1 MFNNNNIKKKL
12 TVIII
17 THNRYQYLL
26 RILNFYL
33 KYNSFFKI
41 LILDSSSIK
50 MTKNISNLLKQKKED
65 AINIIKFDSK
75 ISLIEKLMK
84 GTINITSEYC
94 CIAPDD
100 DFLIPSCFKKC
111 VNFLEKNKN
120 FSSAHGAYFNHKFIL
135 NKSLFLYPLYDN
147 NFISNDNNN
156 PKNRLEKYYNNEIS
170 IYPLYAIHRTSDY
183 KKIISKCYEAP
194 NNILFME
201 YLFTSFSLIIGKMKV
216 FRDFYCTKEIN
227 NFVWLTENKI
237 NQYYS
242 DKNINQV
249 SKILANY
256 FSDLH
261 FGSQVDHFNF
271 FKLKFEQKKKNF
283 LKKINRKIDKSTK
296 DTQFNIRQLFKYL
309 IPERL
314 KIYIV
319 IFMLKIKYS
328 IKSRD
333 YDLLEESLSSFRYSE
348 EELNSVR
355 KTY

>member
-1 MFNNNNIKKKL
+1 MFNNNINKKL
-12 TVIII
+12 TLIII

-41 LILDSSSIK
+41 LILDSSSVK
-50 MTKNISNLLKQKKED
+50 MTKNISNLLEQKKED
-65 AINIIKFDSK
+65 GINIIKFDSK

-111 VNFLEKNKN
+111 VNFLEKNMN
-120 FSSAHGAYFNHKFIL
+120 FSSAHGSYFNHKFIL
-135 NKSLFLYPLYDN
+135 NKSLVLYPLYDN
-147 NFISNDNNN
+147 NFISNDNNS
-156 PKNRLEKYYNNEIS
+156 PKNRLEKYYSSEIS

-183 KKIISKCYEAP
+183 KKIISKCYEAT
-194 NNILFME
+194 NNVLLLE
-201 YLFTSFSLIIGKMKV
+201 HLFTSFSLIIGKMKV
-216 FRDFYCTKEIN
+216 FKNFYCTKEIN
-227 NFVWLTENKI
+227 NLVWLTENKI
-237 NQYYS
+237 NDYYS

-249 SKILANY
+249 SKILANDLSY
-256 FSDLH
+256 FFS
-261 FGSQVDHFNF
+261 GSQVDHFNF
-271 FKLKFEQKKKNF
+271 FKLKFEDKKKKA
-283 LKKINRKIDKSTK
+283 LKKINRKKEKSK
-296 DTQFNIRQLFKYL
+296 RDIQFNIRQLFKYL
-309 IPERL
+309 IPEGL
-314 KIYIV
+314 KIYVV
-319 IFMLKIKYS
+319 IFILKIKYS

-333 YDLLEESLSSFRYSE
+333 YDLLKESLSSFRYSE